1 MDNPKENVLK
11 DKSYSF
17 ALRIVGLYKQ
27 LSSEAREYVLSKQIL
42 RSGTSVGANNAEGN
56 QAQSKPDFVNKLAI
70 ALKESVETEY
80 WLCLLR
86 DGGFITSAQA
96 ESLLIDCRELQ
107 RILTSSIKTAKT
119 RL

>member
-1 MDNPKENVLK
+1 MFYLNRSCGPARLLELILPKVTT
-11 DKSYSF
+11 
-17 ALRIVGLYKQ
+17 
-27 LSSEAREYVLSKQIL
+27 
-42 RSGTSVGANNAEGN
+42 RSL
-56 QAQSKPDFVNKLAI
+56 KPDFIHKLAI

-86 DGGFITSAQA
+86 DGRFITSAQA
-96 ESLLIDCRELQ
+96 ETLLVDYRELQ